1 MITDVYNIDYSLFK
15 KAQLEK
21 RKNGIRNKKNYKK
34 LICAFDI
41 ETTRIKEI
49 EQSVMYIW
57 QFQVDEICTVVGRT
71 WNEFQYFMKEI
82 AKQLYDME
90 YIVIYVHNLSYEF
103 QFLSGIYDFQTNEVF
118 ALDKRKV
125 AKCEMLEHFE
135 FRCSYIQTNM
145 SLDKFTEKMDVKH
158 QKLVGNLDYTVERY
172 SYTPLTEDEIAY
184 CINDV
189 IGLVEAIKVEMQN
202 ENDTLYTIPLTSTG
216 YVRRDVKAALVGN
229 RWIKDILPDFR
240 TYEIAR
246 EAFRGGNTHAN
257 RFYAGWIL
265 ENVHSADR
273 SSSYPGVQCNHSYPV
288 TRFHAITRPV
298 PDAKQLFAMVEK
310 REKAVLARIVIEG
323 VSLRH
328 YSWGCPYL
336 QKDKCRSIKNGVFD
350 NGRILSCD
358 YAEIS
363 VTDVDL
369 RIILNEYK
377 IDKVTPV
384 DVFTARYGKLPAE
397 MISCICEYYRKKTTL
412 KEVEGQEYLYMKAKN
427 KLNAIYGMTAQD
439 PVKESIL
446 YNENESGNFTVD
458 LSMTKEELLQAYSE
472 RAFIPYTWG
481 VWCTAWARYELEEG
495 MNVVWQ
501 QGGDFIYCDTDSIKY
516 LGDVDFTAYNKEKI
530 AQSTASGAW
539 ATDPKGHNHYMEV
552 YEQEHDAD
560 RFCTWGAKK
569 YAYESDGKLT
579 ITVAGVPKKGGAK
592 ELERKGGL
600 ESFKPGFLFSDSGKL
615 ETVYNDNPE
624 IKTYTNKDGKR
635 IAITKNVLLRPTTYA
650 VGITQEYEE
659 LLKDASLYIKSVKI
673 LKGTHLF

>member
-15 KAQLEK
+15 KAELEK

-82 AKQLYDME
+82 AKQLYAME

-145 SLDKFTEKMDVKH
+145 SLDKFTEKMNVKH

-189 IGLVEAIKVEMQN
+189 IGLVEAIKEEMQN
-202 ENDTLYTIPLTSTG
+202 DNDTLYTIPLTSTG

-229 RWIKDILPDFR
+229 RWIKDILPDFH

-288 TRFHAITRPV
+288 TRFHAITKPV
-298 PDAKQLFAMVEK
+298 PDAKQLFAMVET
-310 REKAVLARIVIEG
+310 RQKAVLARIAIEG

-328 YSWGCPYL
+328 YAWGCPYL
-336 QKDKCRSIKNGVFD
+336 PKDKCRSIKNGVFD

-377 IDKVTPV
+377 IEKVTPI
-384 DVFTARYGKLPAE
+384 DVSTARYGKLPTE

-412 KEVEGQEYLYMKAKN
+412 KDVKGQEYLYMKSKN

-446 YNENESGNFTVD
+446 YNENESGNFSID

-516 LGDVDFTAYNKEKI
+516 LGNVDFTAYNKEKI

-600 ESFKPGFLFSDSGKL
+600 ESFKPGFLFSDCGKL

-635 IAITKNVLLRPTTYA
+635 IEITKNVLLRPTTYA